1 MAISKTLYVINP
13 NSTRAVTQTMDE
25 ALNPLR
31 RTARMPI
38 QCVTLEAGP
47 AGIQS
52 QRDVDAAAV
61 LVRLFA
67 EQHWKDAAG
76 FITACFSDPGLHALR
91 EIPGVMSF
99 GISECAMSTA
109 LAIGQ
114 RIGVIA
120 MLEASIPRHWRK
132 WGEMGITARIAGEVA
147 ISRSIAQMAD
157 ADSTREAMIAAGQ
170 RLADEYGANVLVMGC
185 AGMATFRDSVQQATG
200 LPVIEPTQVAVSMA
214 LGQLESGW

>member
-1 MAISKTLYVINP
+1 
-13 NSTRAVTQTMDE
+13 
-25 ALNPLR
+25 
-31 RTARMPI
+31 MPI

-67 EQHWKDAAG
+67 EQHSKDAAG

-91 EIPGVMSF
+91 EMPGVMSF

-170 RLADEYGANVLVMGC
+170 RLAEEYGANVLVMGC

>member
-1 MAISKTLYVINP
+1 
-13 NSTRAVTQTMDE
+13 
-25 ALNPLR
+25 
-31 RTARMPI
+31 MPI

-67 EQHWKDAAG
+67 EQHSKDAAG

-120 MLEASIPRHWRK
+120 MLDASIPRHWRK

-170 RLADEYGANVLVMGC
+170 RLAEEYGANVLVMGC

-214 LGQLESGW
+214 LGQLDLVW